1 MSTGAA
7 MYDLVCRYAALGNHR
22 TGTPVDDATR
32 DLVASELVERGA
44 TVERVP
50 YTFDRYEAAASVV
63 ADGVRIP
70 CLPLYYSG
78 TGSFSTDAPFVA
90 ALEMFR
96 GVLAVDLRERRHD
109 ASEAGAEVAVLATGR
124 GEGPLVAENVVPAVD
139 DGPPTLLVAGS
150 DAERVV
156 AGPTSAEVSAQLVAG
171 HSETV
176 VARLGPV
183 GEDPVVVTTPLTG
196 WFTCAGERATGIA
209 VALEVVS
216 DLAVGGLPVL
226 FVGTTGHELEHL
238 GVRHW
243 LSASDVAPRAVFH
256 CGASLAAGAVTDGVC
271 ELSDLR
277 LAMSNVDDRSLAR
290 LRTALSP
297 IALTTVPGPGDW
309 VGEGEQWRRF
319 GVPLLSCTGGFDRFH
334 TPDDVPEA
342 VTTPEALEAV
352 RAAVIE
358 AAHVLVDADMP
369 GP

>member
-1 MSTGAA
+1 MSTGAV

-22 TGTPVDDATR
+22 TGTPADDATR
-32 DLVASELVERGA
+32 DLVAAALERRGA
-44 TVERVP
+44 AVERVP
-50 YTFDRYEAAASVV
+50 YTFDRFEATASVV
-63 ADGVRIP
+63 ADGARVP

-90 ALEMFR
+90 SLEMFR
-96 GVLAVDLRERRHD
+96 GVAAVDLRERRHD
-109 ASEAGAEVAVLATGR
+109 ARDVGAEIAVLATGR
-124 GEGPLVAENVVPAVD
+124 GEGPVVAENVVPEVD
-139 DGPPTLLVAGS
+139 DGPVTVLVAGS
-150 DAERVV
+150 DAERVA

-171 HSETV
+171 RSETV

-243 LSASDVAPRAVFH
+243 LTASEVAPRAVLH

-277 LAMSNVDDRSLAR
+277 LAMSNVDDDSLRPLAR
-290 LRTALSP
+290 ALSP
-297 IALTTVPGPGDW
+297 VGLTTVPGPGDW

-319 GVPLLSCTGGFDRFH
+319 AVPLLSCTGGFDRFH

-342 VTTPEALEAV
+342 VTAPEALEAV

-358 AAHVLVDADMP
+358 AARVLVDADIP